1 MVQSLL
7 TDAPPSELRR
17 FPLSHD
23 PIPYPTPTPALQEA
37 WVLRDPRG
45 SVQALVSGPAFHSET
60 QGRAGVRP
68 LPRTPIAAARP
79 SPTQGAPKV
88 PTRCLPHPA
97 GLLGPRV
104 SVLLRLWAPRA
115 GWWFGGSW
123 GVCSPEGPASMHT
136 YFTYSHNCS
145 LLANLFRSE
154 FR

>member
-45 SVQALVSGPAFHSET
+45 TVQALVSGPAFHSET

-97 GLLGPRV
+97 GLFGATRV
-104 SVLLRLWAPRA
+104 CSFASMGAACWVVV
-115 GWWFGGSW
+115 WWIVGCMLSGGS
-123 GVCSPEGPASMHT
+123 
-136 YFTYSHNCS
+136 S
-145 LLANLFRSE
+145 LYAHLLHLLS
-154 FR
+154 